1 MTHIVTKVFPTLSR
15 GDKAYPVY
23 IWQNRP
29 EIIVIAIH
37 DYLKDEKTL
46 AEAKELTTQIMYETA
61 HLRWEHG
68 NDLALSRLYKG
79 IAIFDSKKNL
89 KTIKTRNHVIHY
101 S

>member
-1 MTHIVTKVFPTLSR
+1 
-15 GDKAYPVY
+15 
-23 IWQNRP
+23 
-29 EIIVIAIH
+29 
-37 DYLKDEKTL
+37 
-46 AEAKELTTQIMYETA
+46 MYETA

-68 NDLALSRLYKG
+68 NDLALNRLYKG